1 MRRLLS
7 AVFPRASAKA
17 LRSAA
22 LLTLLLVLVA
32 HGFCFTNLTY
42 SGASVMLNA
51 AKGSSAQISSGAFL
65 LPIYWRIR
73 GAIASP
79 LWVGLLSAAYLSLA
93 SSLICGLLNLSSPY
107 LIAMLSGAMALSPSV
122 LAAFAGSIHTA
133 DSLFLAVL
141 LAVCAVVL
149 CLRVRAGALLGA
161 LVLAGAQALD
171 RCALAFFLS
180 LTALCL
186 LRSLLSDD
194 EEAPRAVDDSLL
206 PLAHDAERVAERGGV
221 VVLYGGGFLLFLRRF
236 GLDLEA
242 SLQAPAGKGLVGAWL
257 YPFRLLFQPL
267 TIYTHVGAVLHA
279 LLIALGA
286 FAFFKLLPRLKGR
299 APAAALLVLLF
310 PLLIN
315 LPAFSTLPADQTSMP
330 YALLDVLLIILL
342 QAAFEFSIDERH
354 LAYRLGSVALG
365 VALLGTTFFA
375 NQVYLK
381 KALEFDSTLSVMTRV
396 IARAEAEPEFELGTT
411 PVALVGSIED
421 SDVSVVHEGFEKLDV
436 LDVARNNYAAVDDE
450 GNTWYMWEVMGYPFN
465 LVDTFT
471 LGQLAARDDVQG
483 MPAFPAEGCCQML
496 DGTLVIKLS
505 DIEQEVF

>member
-7 AVFPRASAKA
+7 AVFPRANAKA

-79 LWVGLLSAAYLSLA
+79 LWVGLLSAVYLSLTSA
-93 SSLICGLLNLSSPY
+93 LICGLLHLASPY
-107 LIAMLSGAMALSPSV
+107 LIAMLSGAMALSPAV

-194 EEAPRAVDDSLL
+194 EETPSAVLRRAVRA
-206 PLAHDAERVAERGGV
+206 PLCAALGMA
-221 VVLYGGGFLLFLRRF
+221 LCGGGFLLFLRRF

-286 FAFFKLLPRLKGR
+286 FAFFKRLPHLNGR
-299 APAAALLVLLF
+299 ASGVILLLLIF
-310 PLLIN
+310 PLLVN

-330 YALLDVLLIILL
+330 YVLLDALLIILL

-354 LAYRLGSVALG
+354 LAYRLGSVMLG
-365 VALLGTTFFA
+365 VALLGTTLFA

-396 IARAEAEPEFELGTT
+396 IARAEAEPEFELGNT

-421 SDVSVVHEGFEKLDV
+421 SDVSAVHEGFEKLDV

-450 GNTWYMWEVMGYPFN
+450 GNTWYMWEIMGYPFN
-465 LVDTFT
+465 LVDAFT
-471 LGQLAARDDVQG
+471 LGQLAARNDVQA
-483 MPAFPAEGCCQML
+483 MPAFPAEDCCRMI

-505 DIEQEVF
+505 EIEQEVFGWD

>member
-73 GAIASP
+73 GAIGSP

-93 SSLICGLLNLSSPY
+93 SALICGLFNLASPY

-149 CLRVRAGALLGA
+149 CLRVRSNCLARS
-161 LVLAGAQALD
+161 VLAGAQALD

-186 LRSLLSDD
+186 LQSLLSDD
-194 EEAPRAVDDSLL
+194 EETPRAV
-206 PLAHDAERVAERGGV
+206 
-221 VVLYGGGFLLFLRRF
+221 LRR
-236 GLDLEA
+236 A
-242 SLQAPAGKGLVGAWL
+242 VRARCCARRWAWCS
-257 YPFRLLFQPL
+257 
-267 TIYTHVGAVLHA
+267 T
-279 LLIALGA
+279 
-286 FAFFKLLPRLKGR
+286 
-299 APAAALLVLLF
+299 AAAFCCSCV
-310 PLLIN
+310 
-315 LPAFSTLPADQTSMP
+315 ASASTLRPRCKLRRAKGWS
-330 YALLDVLLIILL
+330 AHGCIRSGCS
-342 QAAFEFSIDERH
+342 FS
-354 LAYRLGSVALG
+354 
-365 VALLGTTFFA
+365 
-375 NQVYLK
+375 
-381 KALEFDSTLSVMTRV
+381 
-396 IARAEAEPEFELGTT
+396 
-411 PVALVGSIED
+411 
-421 SDVSVVHEGFEKLDV
+421 
-436 LDVARNNYAAVDDE
+436 
-450 GNTWYMWEVMGYPFN
+450 
-465 LVDTFT
+465 
-471 LGQLAARDDVQG
+471 
-483 MPAFPAEGCCQML
+483 C
-496 DGTLVIKLS
+496 
-505 DIEQEVF
+505 

>member
-7 AVFPRASAKA
+7 AVFPRANAKA

-93 SSLICGLLNLSSPY
+93 SALICGLLHLASPY
-107 LIAMLSGAMALSPSV
+107 LIAMLSGAMALSPAV

-186 LRSLLSDD
+186 LHSLLSDD
-194 EEAPRAVDDSLL
+194 EETPRAVRALL
-206 PLAHDAERVAERGGV
+206 CAALGMA
-221 VVLYGGGFLLFLRRF
+221 LCGGGFLLFLRRF

-279 LLIALGA
+279 LLIAFGA
-286 FAFFKLLPRLKGR
+286 FAFFKRLPHLKGR
-299 APAAALLVLLF
+299 ASGVILLLLVF
-310 PLLIN
+310 PLLVN
-315 LPAFSTLPADQTSMP
+315 LPTFSTLPADQTSMP
-330 YALLDVLLIILL
+330 YVLLDALLIILL

-354 LAYRLGSVALG
+354 LACRLGSVTLG
-365 VALLGTTFFA
+365 VALLGTTLFA

-396 IARAEAEPEFELGTT
+396 IARAEAEPEFELGST
-411 PVALVGSIED
+411 PVALVGSIEA
-421 SDVSVVHEGFEKLDV
+421 SDVSAVHEGFEKLDA

-465 LVDTFT
+465 LVDAFT
-471 LGQLAARDDVQG
+471 LGQLAARDDVQAI
-483 MPAFPAEGCCQML
+483 PAFPAEGCCRML

-505 DIEQEVF
+505 EIEQEVFGWN

>member
-73 GAIASP
+73 GAIGSP

-93 SSLICGLLNLSSPY
+93 SALICGLLNLASPY

-186 LRSLLSDD
+186 LQSLLSDD
-194 EEAPRAVDDSLL
+194 EETPRAVLRRAVRALL
-206 PLAHDAERVAERGGV
+206 CAALTQAV
-221 VVLYGGGFLLFLRRF
+221 VVTVFCTLLRKNNKQQ
-236 GLDLEA
+236 E
-242 SLQAPAGKGLVGAWL
+242 
-257 YPFRLLFQPL
+257 
-267 TIYTHVGAVLHA
+267 
-279 LLIALGA
+279 
-286 FAFFKLLPRLKGR
+286 
-299 APAAALLVLLF
+299 
-310 PLLIN
+310 
-315 LPAFSTLPADQTSMP
+315 QTK
-330 YALLDVLLIILL
+330 
-342 QAAFEFSIDERH
+342 EDEE
-354 LAYRLGSVALG
+354 
-365 VALLGTTFFA
+365 T
-375 NQVYLK
+375 
-381 KALEFDSTLSVMTRV
+381 
-396 IARAEAEPEFELGTT
+396 
-411 PVALVGSIED
+411 
-421 SDVSVVHEGFEKLDV
+421 
-436 LDVARNNYAAVDDE
+436 
-450 GNTWYMWEVMGYPFN
+450 
-465 LVDTFT
+465 
-471 LGQLAARDDVQG
+471 
-483 MPAFPAEGCCQML
+483 
-496 DGTLVIKLS
+496 
-505 DIEQEVF
+505 

>member
-22 LLTLLLVLVA
+22 FLTLLLVLVA

-51 AKGSSAQISSGAFL
+51 VKGSSAQISSGAFL

-93 SSLICGLLNLSSPY
+93 SALICGLLNLSSPY

-149 CLRVRAGALLGA
+149 CLRIRAGALLG
-161 LVLAGAQALD
+161 
-171 RCALAFFLS
+171 ALAFFLS

-186 LRSLLSDD
+186 LQSFLSDD
-194 EEAPRAVDDSLL
+194 EETPRAVLRRAVRALL
-206 PLAHDAERVAERGGV
+206 CAALGM
-221 VVLYGGGFLLFLRRF
+221 VLYGGGFLLFLRRF

-267 TIYTHVGAVLHA
+267 TIYMHVGAVLHA

-299 APAAALLVLLF
+299 AFGVTLLLLIF

-330 YALLDVLLIILL
+330 YVLLDALLIILL
-342 QAAFEFSIDERH
+342 QAAFEFSVDERH
-354 LAYRLGSVALG
+354 LAYRLGSIALG

-396 IARAEAEPEFELGTT
+396 IARAEAEPEFELGNT

-421 SDVSVVHEGFEKLDV
+421 SDVSAVHEGFEKLDA

-465 LVDTFT
+465 LVDAFT
-471 LGQLAARDDVQG
+471 LGQLAARDDVQA
-483 MPAFPAEGCCQML
+483 MPAFPAEGCCRML

>member
-93 SSLICGLLNLSSPY
+93 SALICGLLNLSSPY

-186 LRSLLSDD
+186 LQSLLSDD
-194 EEAPRAVDDSLL
+194 EETPRAVLRRAVRALL
-206 PLAHDAERVAERGGV
+206 CAALGMA
-221 VVLYGGGFLLFLRRF
+221 LYGGGFLLFLRRF

-286 FAFFKLLPRLKGR
+286 FAFFKLLPHLKGR
-299 APAAALLVLLF
+299 ASGVTLL
-310 PLLIN
+310 
-315 LPAFSTLPADQTSMP
+315 
-330 YALLDVLLIILL
+330 LLIILL
-342 QAAFEFSIDERH
+342 QAAFEFSVDERH
-354 LAYRLGSVALG
+354 LAYRLGSIALG

-396 IARAEAEPEFELGTT
+396 IARAEAEPEFELGNT

-421 SDVSVVHEGFEKLDV
+421 SDVSAVHEGFEKLDV

-465 LVDTFT
+465 LVDAFT
-471 LGQLAARDDVQG
+471 LGQLAARDDVQA
-483 MPAFPAEGCCQML
+483 MPAFPAEGCCRML

-505 DIEQEVF
+505 DIDQEVF

>member
-1 MRRLLS
+1 M
-7 AVFPRASAKA
+7 
-17 LRSAA
+17 
-22 LLTLLLVLVA
+22 
-32 HGFCFTNLTY
+32 
-42 SGASVMLNA
+42 
-51 AKGSSAQISSGAFL
+51 
-65 LPIYWRIR
+65 
-73 GAIASP
+73 
-79 LWVGLLSAAYLSLA
+79 
-93 SSLICGLLNLSSPY
+93 
-107 LIAMLSGAMALSPSV
+107 
-122 LAAFAGSIHTA
+122 
-133 DSLFLAVL
+133 
-141 LAVCAVVL
+141 
-149 CLRVRAGALLGA
+149 
-161 LVLAGAQALD
+161 
-171 RCALAFFLS
+171 
-180 LTALCL
+180 
-186 LRSLLSDD
+186 SDE
-194 EEAPRAVDDSLL
+194 EEAPRAVLRRAVRALL
-206 PLAHDAERVAERGGV
+206 CAALGMT
-221 VVLYGGGFLLFLRRF
+221 LYGGGFLLFLRRS

-354 LAYRLGSVALG
+354 LAYRLGSAALG
-365 VALLGTTFFA
+365 VALLGTTIFA

-396 IARAEAEPEFELGTT
+396 IARAEAEPEFELGST

-471 LGQLAARDDVQG
+471 LGQLAARDDVQA
-483 MPAFPAEGCCQML
+483 MPAFPAEDCCRMI

>member
-7 AVFPRASAKA
+7 AVFPRANAKA

-93 SSLICGLLNLSSPY
+93 SALICGLLHLASPY
-107 LIAMLSGAMALSPSV
+107 LIAMLSGAMALSPAV

-186 LRSLLSDD
+186 LRSLLSD
-194 EEAPRAVDDSLL
+194 EETPRAIFRRAVRALL
-206 PLAHDAERVAERGGV
+206 CAALGMA
-221 VVLYGGGFLLFLRRF
+221 LYGGGFLLFLRRF

-286 FAFFKLLPRLKGR
+286 FALFKRLPHLKGR
-299 APAAALLVLLF
+299 ASGVILLLLIF
-310 PLLIN
+310 PLLVN

-330 YALLDVLLIILL
+330 YVLLDVLLIILL

-354 LAYRLGSVALG
+354 LAYRLGSVTLG
-365 VALLGTTFFA
+365 VALLGTTLFA

-396 IARAEAEPEFELGTT
+396 IARAEAEPEFELGNT
-411 PVALVGSIED
+411 PVALVGSIEA
-421 SDVSVVHEGFEKLDV
+421 SDVSAVHEGFEKLNV

-465 LVDTFT
+465 LVDAFT
-471 LGQLAARDDVQG
+471 LGQLAARDDVQA
-483 MPAFPAEGCCQML
+483 MPAFPAEDCCRML

-505 DIEQEVF
+505 EIKQEVFGWD

>member
-7 AVFPRASAKA
+7 AVFPRANAKA

-65 LPIYWRIR
+65 LPIYWRVR

-93 SSLICGLLNLSSPY
+93 SALICGLLHLASPY
-107 LIAMLSGAMALSPSV
+107 LIAMLSGAMALSPAV

-186 LRSLLSDD
+186 LHSLLSDD
-194 EEAPRAVDDSLL
+194 EETPRAVRALL
-206 PLAHDAERVAERGGV
+206 CAALGMA
-221 VVLYGGGFLLFLRRF
+221 LCGGGFLLFLRRF

-257 YPFRLLFQPL
+257 YPFKLLFQPL

-286 FAFFKLLPRLKGR
+286 FALFKRLPHLKGR
-299 APAAALLVLLF
+299 ASGVILLLLIF
-310 PLLIN
+310 PLLVN

-330 YALLDVLLIILL
+330 YVLLDVLLIILL

-354 LAYRLGSVALG
+354 LAYRLGSVTLG
-365 VALLGTTFFA
+365 VALLGTTLFA

-396 IARAEAEPEFELGTT
+396 IARAEAEPEFELGNT
-411 PVALVGSIED
+411 PVALVGSIEA
-421 SDVSVVHEGFEKLDV
+421 SDVSAVHEGFEKLNV

-465 LVDTFT
+465 LVDAFT
-471 LGQLAARDDVQG
+471 LGQLAARDDVQA
-483 MPAFPAEGCCQML
+483 MPAFPAEDCCRML

-505 DIEQEVF
+505 EIKQEVFGWD

>member
-1 MRRLLS
+1 MCRLLS

-51 AKGSSAQISSGAFL
+51 AKGSSTQISSGAFL

-93 SSLICGLLNLSSPY
+93 SALICGLLHLASPY
-107 LIAMLSGAMALSPSV
+107 LIAMLSGAMALSPAV

-194 EEAPRAVDDSLL
+194 EETPSAVLRRAVHALL
-206 PLAHDAERVAERGGV
+206 CAALGMA
-221 VVLYGGGFLLFLRRF
+221 LCGGGFLLFLRRF

-257 YPFRLLFQPL
+257 YPFRLLLQPL

-286 FAFFKLLPRLKGR
+286 FALFKRLPHLKGR
-299 APAAALLVLLF
+299 ASGVILLLLIF

-330 YALLDVLLIILL
+330 YVLLDVLLIILL
-342 QAAFEFSIDERH
+342 QAAFEFSIDECH
-354 LAYRLGSVALG
+354 LAYRLGSVTLG
-365 VALLGTTFFA
+365 VALLGTTIFA

-396 IARAEAEPEFELGTT
+396 IARAEAEPEFELGNT

-421 SDVSVVHEGFEKLDV
+421 SDVSAVHEGFEKLDA

-465 LVDTFT
+465 LVDAFT
-471 LGQLAARDDVQG
+471 LSQLAARDDVQA
-483 MPAFPAEGCCQML
+483 MPAFPAEDCCRML

-505 DIEQEVF
+505 EIEQEIFGWD

>member
-1 MRRLLS
+1 MHRLLS
-7 AVFPRASAKA
+7 AIFPRASAKA

-93 SSLICGLLNLSSPY
+93 SSLICGLLNLASPY

-161 LVLAGAQALD
+161 L
-171 RCALAFFLS
+171 AFFLS
-180 LTALCL
+180 MTALCL
-186 LRSLLSDD
+186 LQSLLSDD
-194 EEAPRAVDDSLL
+194 EETPRAVLHRAVRALL
-206 PLAHDAERVAERGGV
+206 CAALGM
-221 VVLYGGGFLLFLRRF
+221 VLYGGSFLLFLRRF

-354 LAYRLGSVALG
+354 LAYRLGSVVLG

-381 KALEFDSTLSVMTRV
+381 KTLEFDSTLSVMTRV
-396 IARAEAEPEFELGTT
+396 IARAEAEPEFELGST

-465 LVDTFT
+465 LVDAFT
-471 LGQLAARDDVQG
+471 LGQLAARDDVQA
-483 MPAFPAEGCCQML
+483 MPAFPAEDCCRMI

-505 DIEQEVF
+505 DIDQEVF

>member
-7 AVFPRASAKA
+7 AVFPRANAKA

-93 SSLICGLLNLSSPY
+93 SALICGLLHLASPY
-107 LIAMLSGAMALSPSV
+107 LIAMLSGAMALSPAV

-149 CLRVRAGALLGA
+149 CLRVRAGALLGV

-171 RCALAFFLS
+171 R
-180 LTALCL
+180 
-186 LRSLLSDD
+186 
-194 EEAPRAVDDSLL
+194 RAVRALL
-206 PLAHDAERVAERGGV
+206 CAALGM
-221 VVLYGGGFLLFLRRF
+221 VLYGGGFLLFLRRF

-286 FAFFKLLPRLKGR
+286 FAFFKLLTRLKGR
-299 APAAALLVLLF
+299 AFGVTLLLLIF

-330 YALLDVLLIILL
+330 YVLLDALLIILL
-342 QAAFEFSIDERH
+342 QAAFEFSVDERH
-354 LAYRLGSVALG
+354 LAYRLGSVTLG
-365 VALLGTTFFA
+365 VALLGTTLFA

-396 IARAEAEPEFELGTT
+396 IARAEAEPEFELGNT

-421 SDVSVVHEGFEKLDV
+421 SDVSAVHEGFEKLDA

-465 LVDTFT
+465 LVDAFT
-471 LGQLAARDDVQG
+471 LGQLAARDDVQA
-483 MPAFPAEGCCQML
+483 MPAFPAEDCCRMI

-505 DIEQEVF
+505 EIEQEVFGWD

>member
-22 LLTLLLVLVA
+22 FLTLLLVLVA

-73 GAIASP
+73 GAIGSP

-93 SSLICGLLNLSSPY
+93 SALICGLLNLSSPY

-186 LRSLLSDD
+186 LQSFLSDD
-194 EEAPRAVDDSLL
+194 EETPRAVLRRAVRALL
-206 PLAHDAERVAERGGV
+206 CAALGM
-221 VVLYGGGFLLFLRRF
+221 VLYGGGFLLFLRRF

-242 SLQAPAGKGLVGAWL
+242 SLQAPAGKG
-257 YPFRLLFQPL
+257 LLFQPL

-299 APAAALLVLLF
+299 AFGVTLLLLIF

-330 YALLDVLLIILL
+330 HVLLDALLVVLL
-342 QAAFEFSIDERH
+342 QAAFEFSVDERH
-354 LAYRLGSVALG
+354 LAYRLGSIALG

-396 IARAEAEPEFELGTT
+396 IARAEAEPEFELGNT
-411 PVALVGSIED
+411 PVALVGSIEG
-421 SDVSVVHEGFEKLDV
+421 SDVSAVHEGFEKLNV

-465 LVDTFT
+465 LVDAFT
-471 LGQLAARDDVQG
+471 LDQLAARDDVQA
-483 MPAFPAEGCCQML
+483 MPAFPAEDCCRML